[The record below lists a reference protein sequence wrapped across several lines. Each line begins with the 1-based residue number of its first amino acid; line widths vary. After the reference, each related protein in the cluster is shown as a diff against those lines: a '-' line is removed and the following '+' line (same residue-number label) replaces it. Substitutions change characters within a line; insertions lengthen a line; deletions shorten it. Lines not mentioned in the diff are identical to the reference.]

1 MKKNITFRERQVLQC
16 LAEGLT
22 SKETAQK
29 LFLSMDTIK
38 TYRSRLLLKFNAKNA
53 FQLGM
58 KTIAVIK
65 LNEQSSLSSLKIV

>member
-22 SKETAQK
+22 SKETAVK
-29 LFLSMDTIK
+29 LHLSIDTIK
-38 TYRSRLLLKFNAKNA
+38 TYRSRLLLKLNAKNA

-58 KTIAVIK
+58 KFMHLGIK
-65 LNEQSSLSSLKIV
+65 LDNDIDQKLKVV

>member
-1 MKKNITFRERQVLQC
+1 MNKNITFRERQVLQC

-38 TYRSRLLLKFNAKNA
+38 TYRSRLLLKFNARNA

-58 KTIAVIK
+58 KTSELDKIMEI
-65 LNEQSSLSSLKIV
+65 SSVSSLKIV

>member
-22 SKETAQK
+22 SRQTAQK

-38 TYRSRLLLKFNAKNA
+38 TYRSRLLLKFSARNA

-58 KTIAVIK
+58 KT
-65 LNEQSSLSSLKIV
+65 NEMILLDEQPSLSNLKVV